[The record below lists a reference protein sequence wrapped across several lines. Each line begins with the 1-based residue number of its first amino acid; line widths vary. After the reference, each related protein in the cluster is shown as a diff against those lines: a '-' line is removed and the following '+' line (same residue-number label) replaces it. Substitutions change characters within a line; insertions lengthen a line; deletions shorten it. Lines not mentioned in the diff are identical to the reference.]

1 MNGLVFGSIK
11 SDYLQSDQRK
21 LSRYSN
27 LLELGAKTIVAVA
40 SMYIS
45 TLKYVCTHLKLHIF
59 NLI

>member
-27 LLELGAKTIVAVA
+27 LLENVVPRPSLLLRRCIFHFEIR
-40 SMYIS
+40 MYTS
-45 TLKYVCTHLKLHIF
+45 
-59 NLI
+59 